1 MGFLA
6 SSCMTCYFSLS
17 YYTGTTKITNLD
29 NNIGSLALKLK
40 EEDLKEICKTIPVG
54 EVGGHRDYSN
64 LSGYGYKFANTPRK

>member
-6 SSCMTCYFSLS
+6 SSFMTCYFSLS

-29 NNIGSLALKLK
+29 KNIGSLALKLG
-40 EEDLKEICKTIPVG
+40 EEDLQEICKTIPVD

>member
-6 SSCMTCYFSLS
+6 SSFMTCYFSLS

-40 EEDLKEICKTIPVG
+40 EEDLKEICKTIPVD